1 MRRAGD
7 GGMTTA
13 FAIQLLVG
21 LVAFAIGAPMLITPA
36 RVARAFGAGP
46 IVRQS
51 YGLRIA
57 GMMLTMFG
65 VFVAGF
71 AAIAATALNR

>member
-7 GGMTTA
+7 GGMTAA
-13 FAIQLLVG
+13 FAIQLFVG
-21 LVAFAIGAPMLITPA
+21 LVAIAIGVPMLAAPA
-36 RVARAFGAGP
+36 RVARALGAGP
-46 IVRQS
+46 VARQH

-65 VFVAGF
+65 VLVAGF
-71 AAIAATALNR
+71 AAIVATAHIY